1 MNPPAMALPPHT
13 RARPDLNRAR
23 RKLTRQAELPSEARP
38 GSRLQGTKVRLR
50 GAEQRSR
57 ERPESWDGGGEGEGA
72 EDEAGEPGRDQPAG
86 SFGVELPHIPAAV
99 LAQLFIPPP

>member
-1 MNPPAMALPPHT
+1 MVREGPPTP
-13 RARPDLNRAR
+13 
-23 RKLTRQAELPSEARP
+23 EEAVFRGHQSDEKDP
-38 GSRLQGTKVRLR
+38 GAQRTSPLRSR

-57 ERPESWDGGGEGEGA
+57 DRPVSWDGGGEGEGA
-72 EDEAGEPGRDQPAG
+72 EDEAGEPGRDQPAS